1 MDSSDLIVYG
11 LPVLVV
17 LAAAFVWLQPSQP
30 MPSTVPT
37 EIQPGFMKLAQQAG
51 KGEIP
56 DKCKAPPG
64 TDEAQWKQHLSHHP
78 DQFSDCPQ

>member
-1 MDSSDLIVYG
+1 MDSSDVIVYG
-11 LPVLVV
+11 LLVLAI

-30 MPSTVPT
+30 APSAAPK

-51 KGEIP
+51 TGEIP

-78 DQFSDCPQ
+78 DQYGDCPQ